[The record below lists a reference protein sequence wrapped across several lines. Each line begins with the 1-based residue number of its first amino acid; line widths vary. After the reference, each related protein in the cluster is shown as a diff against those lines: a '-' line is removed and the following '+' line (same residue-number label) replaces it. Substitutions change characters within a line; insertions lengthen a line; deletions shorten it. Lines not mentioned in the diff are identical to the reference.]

1 MSEPLKTASS
11 QTASTQTAISTSPLR
26 CFTGS
31 LIAGSLSILM
41 YRMMVAIATTF
52 AYKPVTSDNTTVI
65 TISTAV
71 RTLVV
76 GIVALGTG
84 VFGIAAVG
92 LLLLGIQVMF
102 AKLRGEGA

>member
-1 MSEPLKTASS
+1 MSEPLKTARDE
-11 QTASTQTAISTSPLR
+11 TAISTSPLR

-31 LIAGSLSILM
+31 LIAGSLSMLM
-41 YRMMVAIATTF
+41 YRMTVAIATAF
-52 AYKPVTSDNTTVI
+52 AHKPVTSDNSTVI
-65 TISTAV
+65 AISSAV

-102 AKLRGEGA
+102 AKLRGEGVSS